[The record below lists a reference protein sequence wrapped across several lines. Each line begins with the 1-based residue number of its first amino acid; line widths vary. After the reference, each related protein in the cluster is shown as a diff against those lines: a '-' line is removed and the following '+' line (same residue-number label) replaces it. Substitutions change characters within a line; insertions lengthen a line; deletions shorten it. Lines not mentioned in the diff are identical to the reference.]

1 MHEPDGEAVTVNVP
15 TGGAVAA
22 GDAEL
27 GVTAVHETVTEF
39 TPAVAVT
46 PVTVVAGAAV
56 RS

>member
-1 MHEPDGEAVTVNVP
+1 MKVP

-22 GDAEL
+22 GAAL
-27 GVTAVHETVTEF
+27 GLTTVQDTVTSL

-46 PVTVVAGAAV
+46 PVTLLAGAAV